1 MRAALWAT
9 AVYNL
14 GGAILFAFPGS
25 ALGQL
30 AGLPA
35 SAPISYR
42 ALLATFA
49 LLFGGMYAWLAC
61 QPVIHRPMVA
71 FSAIGKAAVFG
82 VVIALC
88 VSGEAPWRTVLG
100 ALGDAGFA
108 AYFAYWL
115 RSSAI
120 A

>member
-1 MRAALWAT
+1 MRAALRAT

-14 GGAILFAFPGS
+14 GGAFLFAFPGS
-25 ALGQL
+25 AIGQL

-35 SAPISYR
+35 SAPVSYC

-49 LLFGGMYAWLAC
+49 LLFGGMYAWLAH

-71 FSAIGKAAVFG
+71 FSAIGKAAVFA

-88 VSGEAPWRTVLG
+88 VSGEAPWRAVLG
-100 ALGDAGFA
+100 ALGDAAFA
-108 AYFAYWL
+108 AYFAHWL
-115 RSSAI
+115 RTSPA